1 MEIEIYFLCSQ
12 EAPPYGRGS
21 SLISVAG
28 FWYPYIWSMM
38 TTKKIMVVDDED
50 SIRQSL
56 SDVLKDEGFKVISA
70 RDGHEALKLLDSIPP
85 DLVLLDIWMPGMDG
99 TEVLKRIKT
108 ARPGLQ
114 VIMISGH
121 GNIEA
126 AVKAIKLGAYDYI
139 EKPLSLEGILLTV
152 KRALKEGGKES
163 SEFGVPG
170 ARRAGE
176 ELKSQIPNHKFEAK
190 KGRADRLQ
198 RTIKKSIVIGGQ
210 GLHSGGKTGIILSP
224 LPANSGIIFTG
235 LSSEEMVPAHLD
247 YVYSTDYATT
257 LKRGHVS
264 IMTIEH
270 LMAVLHIYRISN
282 LLIKIGSEVPI
293 MDGSAADFC
302 QMIEDGGIE
311 DQDETMDDIIID
323 NLYSVGSPE
332 NGRYISIEPAHE
344 LTIHYVMD
352 YPPPIGKQ
360 EASFVLDSPE
370 VFRKE
375 VAPARTYGS
384 VKDYGKLEEM
394 GLARGGRLSNV
405 VLIDEE
411 KVINTSL
418 RFANEFARHKILDIT
433 GDLYLLGRP
442 VKGKVFAR
450 MTGHTENILLLKKIA
465 QCKKC

>member
-70 RDGHEALKLLDSIPP
+70 RDGHEALKLLDSIAP

-323 NLYSVGSPE
+323 NVYSVGNPE

>member
-70 RDGHEALKLLDSIPP
+70 RDVHESLKLLDSIPP

-152 KRALKEGGKES
+152 KRAFKEGGKES

-235 LSSEEMVPAHLD
+235 LSSEEMIPAHLD

-323 NLYSVGSPE
+323 NVYSVGNPE

-442 VKGKVFAR
+442 VKGKVFAG
-450 MTGHTENILLLKKIA
+450 MTGHPEKILLLKKIA

>member
-1 MEIEIYFLCSQ
+1 
-12 EAPPYGRGS
+12 
-21 SLISVAG
+21 
-28 FWYPYIWSMM
+28 MM

-70 RDGHEALKLLDSIPP
+70 RDGQEALKLLDSTQP

-152 KRALKEGGKES
+152 KRALGEKREGEKIRGWED
-163 SEFGVPG
+163 E
-170 ARRAGE
+170 
-176 ELKSQIPNHKFEAK
+176 KSQLLNFSTSPSSVLTKNMGNIRNK
-190 KGRADRLQ
+190 Q

-224 LPANSGIIFTG
+224 LPPNSGVIFTG

-323 NLYSVGSPE
+323 NVYSVGNPE

-360 EASFVLDSPE
+360 EASFVLNSPE

>member
-1 MEIEIYFLCSQ
+1 
-12 EAPPYGRGS
+12 
-21 SLISVAG
+21 
-28 FWYPYIWSMM
+28 MM

-70 RDGHEALKLLDSIPP
+70 RDGQEALKLLDSTQP

-152 KRALKEGGKES
+152 KRALGEKREGEKIRGWED
-163 SEFGVPG
+163 E
-170 ARRAGE
+170 
-176 ELKSQIPNHKFEAK
+176 KSQLLNFSTSPSSVLTKNMGNIRNK
-190 KGRADRLQ
+190 Q
-198 RTIKKSIVIGGQ
+198 RTIRKSIVIGGQ

-235 LSSEEMVPAHLD
+235 LSSEEMIPAHLD

-323 NLYSVGSPE
+323 NVYSVGNPE

-360 EASFVLDSPE
+360 EASFVLNSPE

>member
-323 NLYSVGSPE
+323 NVYSVGNPE